1 MVTFSYGHFS
11 YLKIFIIPNNLP
23 QNIFKHSNI
32 LKIKEVFIMQNSLQL
47 QKESFVY
54 KKRRRLERNIKKRA
68 KRRVMLSLILSLGLI
83 IIVSFFIAHSIYIFS
98 NSKDLGFAVEYNLTT
113 GFSSENKLLRVQ
125 KMSLLYFDGET
136 AVVEASGL
144 SKTSPHKTTSVRG
157 SFKKDAN
164 KSWIFEKFLHSDS

>member
-1 MVTFSYGHFS
+1 MF
-11 YLKIFIIPNNLP
+11 YLII
-23 QNIFKHSNI
+23 
-32 LKIKEVFIMQNSLQL
+32 SL
-47 QKESFVY
+47 
-54 KKRRRLERNIKKRA
+54 A
-68 KRRVMLSLILSLGLI
+68 LI
-83 IIVSFFIAHSIYIFS
+83 IITSYFITNKLYISS

-144 SKTSPHKTTSVRG
+144 SKTSPHKTTSVKG

-164 KSWIFEKFLHSDS
+164 KSWILEKLLHSDS

>member
-1 MVTFSYGHFS
+1 MLLLANT
-11 YLKIFIIPNNLP
+11 LP
-23 QNIFKHSNI
+23 
-32 LKIKEVFIMQNSLQL
+32 LQI
-47 QKESFVY
+47 ESFVY
-54 KKRRRLERNIKKRA
+54 QKRRRLEKNIILRS
-68 KRRVMLSLILSLGLI
+68 RRKGMFYLIISLALI
-83 IIVSFFIAHSIYIFS
+83 IITSYFITNKLYISS

-144 SKTSPHKTTSVRG
+144 SKTSPHKTTSVKG

-164 KSWIFEKFLHSDS
+164 KSWILEKLLHSDS